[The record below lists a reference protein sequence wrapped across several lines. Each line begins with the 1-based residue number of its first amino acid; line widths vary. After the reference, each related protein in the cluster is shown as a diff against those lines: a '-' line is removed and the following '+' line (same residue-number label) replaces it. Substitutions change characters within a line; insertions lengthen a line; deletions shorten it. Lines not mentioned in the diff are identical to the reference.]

1 MPFTVQ
7 LDLHAAGASEIAKL
21 SERLERIPNLE
32 TVPRIGDVHHISLAV
47 YEDLSVDR
55 FLPDLAKFAAGVRPI
70 VVQLANLGIFSGIR
84 SVLFLGP
91 VVTEELLALHRN
103 FHDAFASFAGSCWE
117 HYRPGLWVPHVTLA
131 LNAEIAA
138 LQKAIAEVA
147 EHWTPA
153 SMQLDAIRLIRFRPV
168 QTIYRS
174 ALQ

>member
-1 MPFTVQ
+1 
-7 LDLHAAGASEIAKL
+7 
-21 SERLERIPNLE
+21 
-32 TVPRIGDVHHISLAV
+32 
-47 YEDLSVDR
+47 
-55 FLPDLAKFAAGVRPI
+55 
-70 VVQLANLGIFSGIR
+70 
-84 SVLFLGP
+84 VLFLGP
-91 VVTEELLALHRN
+91 VVTEELLALHRH
-103 FHDAFASFAGSCWE
+103 FHDAFASFAGSCGE

-131 LNAEIAA
+131 INAEIAA